1 MRRCVFCLNNYCG
14 ILHKCA
20 EILYTLNKYK
30 LNFCEVTALKIWCIE
45 DDENINNLITY
56 ALTSQGFEAEGFGCY
71 SEFRQKL
78 KTETPD
84 LVMLDVMLPD
94 TDGITILK
102 SIKTDSTLGDIPVIM
117 LTAKNSEIDIVK
129 ALDLGAEDYITKP
142 FGILEMVS
150 RVKAVLRRCEKK
162 EKAQDKLVFGGI
174 TMDKERHIVMVD
186 EKQVEFTLKEYYLL
200 KLFMENPRRVFSR
213 EHIMDA
219 VWGER
224 YVGESRTVDMHIK
237 TLRHK
242 LGTMGDAIV
251 TIRGV
256 GYKLEDTEK

>member
-1 MRRCVFCLNNYCG
+1 M
-14 ILHKCA
+14 
-20 EILYTLNKYK
+20 
-30 LNFCEVTALKIWCIE
+30 KIWCIE

-56 ALTSQGFEAEGFGCY
+56 ALTSQGFEAVGFSCY
-71 SEFRQKL
+71 SQFQEKL
-78 KTETPD
+78 KADRPD
-84 LVMLDVMLPD
+84 LVMLDIMLPD

-102 SIKTDSTLGDIPVIM
+102 NLKSDRQMYDIPVIM

-129 ALDLGAEDYITKP
+129 ALDLGAEDYIKKP

-162 EKAQDKLVFGGI
+162 EKSQDKLSFGDI
-174 TMDKERHIVMVD
+174 VMDKERHIVTVGG
-186 EKQVEFTLKEYYLL
+186 KQIDFTLKEYYLL
-200 KLFMENPRRVFSR
+200 KLFMENPHKVFSR

-219 VWGER
+219 VWGES

-237 TLRHK
+237 TLRQK
-242 LGTMGDAIV
+242 LGDMGDAIV

-256 GYKLEDTEK
+256 GYKMEEVKK

>member
-1 MRRCVFCLNNYCG
+1 M
-14 ILHKCA
+14 
-20 EILYTLNKYK
+20 
-30 LNFCEVTALKIWCIE
+30 KIWCIE
-45 DDENINNLITY
+45 DDPNINNLITY
-56 ALTSQGFEAEGFGCY
+56 ALASQGFEAEGMGCY
-71 SEFRQKL
+71 REFQDKI
-78 KTETPD
+78 KTDTPD

-102 SIKTDSTLGDIPVIM
+102 NIKNDSRLGDIPVIM

-162 EKAQDKLVFGGI
+162 EKAKDKLVLGDI
-174 TMDKERHIVMVD
+174 LMDKERHIVMVGG
-186 EKQVEFTLKEYYLL
+186 EQTELTLKEYYLL
-200 KLFMENPRRVFSR
+200 KLFMENPHKVFSR

-219 VWGER
+219 VWGES

-256 GYKLEDTEK
+256 GYKMEDTDK

>member
-1 MRRCVFCLNNYCG
+1 M
-14 ILHKCA
+14 
-20 EILYTLNKYK
+20 
-30 LNFCEVTALKIWCIE
+30 KIWCIE

-56 ALTSQGFEAEGFGCY
+56 ALTSQGFDAEGFGCY
-71 SEFRQKL
+71 SQFEERL
-78 KTETPD
+78 KTGRPD
-84 LVMLDVMLPD
+84 LVMLDIMLPD

-102 SIKTDSTLGDIPVIM
+102 NLKNDKQLCHIPVIM

-129 ALDLGAEDYITKP
+129 ALDLGAEDYIKKP

-150 RVKAVLRRCEKK
+150 RVKAVLRRCEKT
-162 EKAQDKLVFGGI
+162 EKVQEKLTFGGI
-174 TMDKERHIVMVD
+174 VMDKERHIVTVCGRQID
-186 EKQVEFTLKEYYLL
+186 FTLKEYYLL
-200 KLFMENPRRVFSR
+200 KLFMENPYKVFSR

-219 VWGER
+219 VWGES

-242 LGTMGDAIV
+242 LGSMGDSIV

-256 GYKLEDTEK
+256 GYKMEEVTK

>member
-1 MRRCVFCLNNYCG
+1 M
-14 ILHKCA
+14 
-20 EILYTLNKYK
+20 
-30 LNFCEVTALKIWCIE
+30 KIWCIE

-56 ALTSQGFEAEGFGCY
+56 ALASQGFEAEGMTCFADMDK
-71 SEFRQKL
+71 KL
-78 KTETPD
+78 QDSQPD
-84 LVMLDVMLPD
+84 LFLLDIMLPD

-102 SIKTDSTLGDIPVIM
+102 KLKENSSTSDIPVIM

-150 RVKAVLRRCEKK
+150 RVKAVLRRCEKDK
-162 EKAQDKLVFGGI
+162 KSEDKLSFGMI
-174 TMDKERHIVMVD
+174 VMDKERHRVTVNG
-186 EKQVEFTLKEYYLL
+186 ETVELTLKEFSLL
-200 KLFMENPRRVFSR
+200 KLFLESPQRVLTREN
-213 EHIMDA
+213 IMDA
-219 VWGER
+219 VWVDS

-242 LGTMGDAIV
+242 LGNAGEAIV

-256 GYKLEDTEK
+256 GYKFEPVTE

>member
-1 MRRCVFCLNNYCG
+1 M
-14 ILHKCA
+14 
-20 EILYTLNKYK
+20 
-30 LNFCEVTALKIWCIE
+30 KIWCIE

-56 ALTSQGFEAEGFGCY
+56 ALASQGFEAEGMTCFADMDK
-71 SEFRQKL
+71 KL
-78 KTETPD
+78 QDSYPD
-84 LVMLDVMLPD
+84 LFLLDIMLPD

-102 SIKTDSTLGDIPVIM
+102 KLKENSSTSDIPVIM

-150 RVKAVLRRCEKK
+150 RVKAVLRRCEKDK
-162 EKAQDKLVFGGI
+162 KSEDKLSFGMI
-174 TMDKERHIVMVD
+174 VMDKERHRVTVNG
-186 EKQVEFTLKEYYLL
+186 ETVELTLKEFSLL
-200 KLFMENPRRVFSR
+200 KLFMESPQRVLTR
-213 EHIMDA
+213 ENIMDA
-219 VWGER
+219 VGGDS

-242 LGTMGDAIV
+242 LGNAGEAIV

-256 GYKLEDTEK
+256 GYKFEPVTE

>member
-1 MRRCVFCLNNYCG
+1 M
-14 ILHKCA
+14 
-20 EILYTLNKYK
+20 
-30 LNFCEVTALKIWCIE
+30 KIWCIE

-56 ALTSQGFEAEGFGCY
+56 ALASQGFEAEGMTCFADMDK
-71 SEFRQKL
+71 KL
-78 KTETPD
+78 QDSQPD
-84 LVMLDVMLPD
+84 LFLLDIMLPD

-102 SIKTDSTLGDIPVIM
+102 KLKENSSTSDIPVIM

-150 RVKAVLRRCEKK
+150 RVKAVLRRCEKDK
-162 EKAQDKLVFGGI
+162 KSEDKLSFGMI
-174 TMDKERHIVMVD
+174 VMDKERHRVTVNG
-186 EKQVEFTLKEYYLL
+186 ETVELTLKEFSLL
-200 KLFMENPRRVFSR
+200 KLFLESPQRVLTREN
-213 EHIMDA
+213 IMDA
-219 VWGER
+219 VWGDS

-242 LGTMGDAIV
+242 LGNAGEAIV

-256 GYKLEDTEK
+256 GYKFEPLSE

>member
-1 MRRCVFCLNNYCG
+1 
-14 ILHKCA
+14 
-20 EILYTLNKYK
+20 
-30 LNFCEVTALKIWCIE
+30 LKIWCIE

-56 ALTSQGFEAEGFGCY
+56 ALASQGFEAEGMTCFADMDK
-71 SEFRQKL
+71 KL
-78 KTETPD
+78 QESQPD
-84 LVMLDVMLPD
+84 LFLLDIMLPD

-102 SIKTDSTLGDIPVIM
+102 KLKENSSTNDIPVIM

-150 RVKAVLRRCEKK
+150 RVKAVLRRCEKDK
-162 EKAQDKLVFGGI
+162 KSEDKLSFGMI
-174 TMDKERHIVMVD
+174 VMDKERHRVTVD
-186 EKQVEFTLKEYYLL
+186 GETVELTLKEFSLL
-200 KLFMENPRRVFSR
+200 KLFLESPQRVLTREN
-213 EHIMDA
+213 IMDA
-219 VWGER
+219 VWGDS

-242 LGTMGDAIV
+242 LGNAGEAIV

-256 GYKLEDTEK
+256 GYKFEPLSE

>member
-1 MRRCVFCLNNYCG
+1 M
-14 ILHKCA
+14 
-20 EILYTLNKYK
+20 
-30 LNFCEVTALKIWCIE
+30 KIWCIE

-56 ALTSQGFEAEGFGCY
+56 ALASQGFEAEGMTCFADMDK
-71 SEFRQKL
+71 KL
-78 KTETPD
+78 QDSQPD
-84 LVMLDVMLPD
+84 LFLLDIMLPD

-102 SIKTDSTLGDIPVIM
+102 KLKENSSTSDIPVIM

-150 RVKAVLRRCEKK
+150 RVKAVLRRCEKDK
-162 EKAQDKLVFGGI
+162 KSEDKLSFGMI
-174 TMDKERHIVMVD
+174 VMDKERHLVTVNG
-186 EKQVEFTLKEYYLL
+186 ETVELTLKEFSLL
-200 KLFMENPRRVFSR
+200 KLFLESPQRVLTREN
-213 EHIMDA
+213 IMDA
-219 VWGER
+219 VWGDS

-242 LGTMGDAIV
+242 LGNAGEAIV

-256 GYKLEDTEK
+256 GYKFEPVTE

>member
-1 MRRCVFCLNNYCG
+1 M
-14 ILHKCA
+14 
-20 EILYTLNKYK
+20 
-30 LNFCEVTALKIWCIE
+30 KIWCIE

-56 ALTSQGFEAEGFGCY
+56 ALASQGFKAEGFGCY
-71 SEFRQKL
+71 SDFQQQL
-78 KTETPD
+78 KTDTPD
-84 LVMLDVMLPD
+84 LVMLDIMLPD

-102 SIKTDSTLGDIPVIM
+102 KLKGDAATEDIPVIM
-117 LTAKNSEIDIVK
+117 LTAKSSEIDIVK
-129 ALDLGAEDYITKP
+129 ALDSGAEDYITKP
-142 FGILEMVS
+142 FGVLEMVS

-162 EKAQDKLVFGGI
+162 DKAQDKIVFGRI
-174 TMDKERHIVMVD
+174 AMDKERHTVTVEDRQVD
-186 EKQVEFTLKEYYLL
+186 LTLKEYYLL

-219 VWGER
+219 VWGES

-256 GYKLEDTEK
+256 GYKMEDVLG

>member
-1 MRRCVFCLNNYCG
+1 MV
-14 ILHKCA
+14 
-20 EILYTLNKYK
+20 
-30 LNFCEVTALKIWCIE
+30 
-45 DDENINNLITY
+45 D
-56 ALTSQGFEAEGFGCY
+56 
-71 SEFRQKL
+71 
-78 KTETPD
+78 
-84 LVMLDVMLPD
+84 
-94 TDGITILK
+94 ILK
-102 SIKTDSTLGDIPVIM
+102 NIKNDSRLGDIPVIM

-162 EKAQDKLVFGGI
+162 EKVQQTSSFGSI
-174 TMDKERHIVMVD
+174 VMDKERHVVTVCG
-186 EKQVEFTLKEYYLL
+186 EKVELTLKEYYLL
-200 KLFMENPRRVFSR
+200 KLFMDNPRKVFSR

-219 VWGER
+219 VWGES

-242 LGTMGDAIV
+242 LGAMGDAIV

-256 GYKLEDTEK
+256 GYKMEDTDK

>member
-1 MRRCVFCLNNYCG
+1 M
-14 ILHKCA
+14 
-20 EILYTLNKYK
+20 
-30 LNFCEVTALKIWCIE
+30 KIWCIE

-56 ALTSQGFEAEGFGCY
+56 ALTSQGFEAVGFSCY
-71 SEFRQKL
+71 SQFQERL
-78 KTETPD
+78 KADRPD
-84 LVMLDVMLPD
+84 LVMLDIMLPD
-94 TDGITILK
+94 TDGVTILK
-102 SIKTDSTLGDIPVIM
+102 NLKSDRLLRDIPVIM

-162 EKAQDKLVFGGI
+162 DKSQEQLVFGDI
-174 TMDKERHIVMVD
+174 LMDKERHIVTVCG
-186 EKQVEFTLKEYYLL
+186 KQIDFTLKEYYLL
-200 KLFMENPRRVFSR
+200 KLFMENPHKVFSR

-219 VWGER
+219 VWGES

-237 TLRHK
+237 TLRQK
-242 LGTMGDAIV
+242 LGDMGDAVV

-256 GYKLEDTEK
+256 GYKMEEVKK